1 MYAHYMQHSTTDC
14 GIASLKTILKQLRI
28 KIGNENELYQHYS
41 IKKTQGLSLDEM
53 KTILKK
59 YGVNSSAYGVTDF
72 EKLKKV
78 EKLPMLLVVEND
90 GVGHYIVVHEIKDNQ
105 SFIVSNPAERTLIE
119 YDEAY
124 LKSIFLGY
132 ALCIADSNS
141 VVTNRSKKKFRMNKV
156 ESSLGK
162 RLYKEV
168 MQEISYSLKVK
179 MIGLILLKYLLPIV
193 TTFLIQ
199 GTLSLNRTDS
209 APMFVF
215 VISVA
220 LLLILG
226 FYKIN
231 IMEGKQKVTLENK
244 IQEKILMKYYVQK
257 VSDIKSGGNSDNVTG
272 YFWNLFGSVSGLL
285 EKFYF
290 KLNLVYVLL
299 LASIVFSIT
308 PLLFGVLVFWIG
320 LFSYFLKR
328 KIDIIRNNEKDV
340 IGKSSAF
347 SFSVENNIKSSF
359 DINLFSKNKEAESF
373 VQQKI
378 QDYFESKNQMVT
390 NDLKIASMFQ
400 VFSTLIS
407 ISTFV
412 VFGVN
417 AALHTGSTT
426 SLLNDSNGILIISII
441 LSSVAPV
448 LQSWLSYQKSAIAI
462 DYIQS
467 GEDYTEQAEK
477 SEDVL
482 DVPKITT
489 IDVKNLNFSYDEKK
503 TIFKQFDTRF
513 EAGKLY
519 TLIGDNGCGKS
530 TLINLLSGVLDP
542 DSGTMIVNESVEKSS
557 FKNTNIREYISLYS
571 PEFNLYG
578 NTVGRNIRY
587 KVFNEPLTTEE
598 KSNYDDLLDLKLPNS
613 YFIQSEGRNL
623 SQGQKQKILLMRA
636 LYQDTSLYIFDEPT
650 GNLDSASKKKFM
662 NYIKKLANDEK
673 KIVIVISHETDVLE
687 YADEII
693 NIKEKRR
700 GDKNEK

>member
-1 MYAHYMQHSTTDC
+1 MYVHYMQHSTTDC
-14 GIASLKTILKQLRI
+14 GIASLKTILKQLRV
-28 KIGNENELYQHYS
+28 KIGSENELYQQYS

-72 EKLKKV
+72 EELKKV
-78 EKLPMLLVVEND
+78 KKLPMLLVVEND
-90 GVGHYIVVHEIKDNQ
+90 GVSHYIVVHEIKADQ
-105 SFIVSNPAERTLIE
+105 SFIVSNPAKSTLIE

-124 LKSIFLGY
+124 VKSIFLGY
-132 ALCIADSNS
+132 ALCILDSSS
-141 VVTNRSKKKFRMNKV
+141 VLTSTSKKKFRMNK
-156 ESSLGK
+156 EEPSLGK

-168 MQEISYSLKVK
+168 MEEISYRLKVK
-179 MIGLILLKYLLPIV
+179 MIGLIVLKYLLPLV

-199 GTLSLNRTDS
+199 GTLLLNRLDS

-215 VISVA
+215 VLSVA

-231 IMEGKQKVTLENK
+231 LMEGKQKVALENK
-244 IQEKILMKYYVQK
+244 IQEKILMEYYAQK
-257 VSDIKSGGNSDNVTG
+257 VNDIKSGSNSDNVTG

-290 KLNLVYVLL
+290 KLNLFYVLL

-308 PLLFGVLVFWIG
+308 PLLFGVFVFWISI
-320 LFSYFLKR
+320 FSYFLKR
-328 KIDIIRNNEKDV
+328 KVDTIRNNEKDI

-359 DINLFSKNKEAESF
+359 DINLFSKNKEAEVF

-378 QDYFESKNQMVT
+378 QDYFESKNQMVK
-390 NDLKIASMFQ
+390 NDLNIASMFQ

-417 AALHTGSTT
+417 AVLHTGNATN
-426 SLLNDSNGILIISII
+426 LLNDSNGILIISII

-448 LQSWLSYQKSAIAI
+448 LQSWLSYQKSTIAI

-467 GEDYTEQAEK
+467 GEDYTKQVEK
-477 SEDVL
+477 SEDLL
-482 DVPKITT
+482 DVPQITT
-489 IDVKNLNFSYDEKK
+489 IDVKKLNFSYDEKK
-503 TIFKQFDTRF
+503 TMFKQFDTRF

-542 DSGTMIVNESVEKSS
+542 DSGMLTINDSVEKRS

-571 PEFNLYG
+571 PEFSLYG

-587 KVFNEPLTTEE
+587 KVFNEQLTIEE
-598 KSNYDDLLDLKLPNS
+598 KSHYEDLLDLKLPTN
-613 YFIQSEGRNL
+613 YLIQSDGRNV

-650 GNLDSASKKKFM
+650 GNLDSTSKKKFM

-673 KIVIVISHETDVLE
+673 KIVIVISHEADVLE

-693 NIKEKRR
+693 DVKDKRR